1 MSRTSDVG
9 GREPASTRRLPG
21 IGTRYAQLFA
31 AFALAIAIVALFLF
45 QALSSAD
52 KDFAAQAGRMERNT
66 ALIDEA
72 DAQLFELQRKIHQYL
87 LLPSKRGRAQI
98 DSTLDGLDNTITRL
112 AAQPDWERDAA
123 LAAIVRVLPADTDGL
138 LRGVAEL
145 VHLVRT
151 EAPVSRGRP
160 RPEQPATLRNTT
172 WTGDPDL
179 PPTPGVR
186 RNPRAGLQFLRDHI
200 DPRLQTVRDGLTQLR
215 SAAQAQRLAGGA
227 DFFGLRKQFALTMY
241 SVLGLT
247 LLLGVATYLV
257 LNRLILRPV
266 RVLTANAYRDE
277 PPPRL
282 TSAVRESRGL
292 LDAVGALKAQLS
304 DREREVQY
312 LAQHDALTGL
322 PNRDLFRQRLTESI
336 DAARRHGMPVGV
348 LFLDLDRFKQVND
361 SYGHAVGDE
370 MLIEISRRLRK
381 VFRQDDLV
389 ARLGGD
395 EFAILLE
402 NLHQRDEMTRLAEKA
417 LSAIRRPYEVA
428 GRLFHSGASMGIAV
442 APDDGTDPDR
452 LIQLADTAMYAAK
465 KDEGSSY
472 RYVSAELTAEAAARH
487 ALENELREAIRRHQ
501 LELHFQP
508 VLATSDGHLHCYESL
523 LRWPHAEQGML
534 RPASFMNALADAGL
548 CSAISDWALDQIQTK
563 RPRGNAVISINLS
576 ARLLHD
582 EAFAARLFER
592 IDAGRLVPGEL
603 IIEITEDTLETDLR
617 AAARVLHELK
627 RRGVQIALDDFGT
640 GQASLSHL
648 RRFPFDYVKIDQ
660 SFIAGIGSVPNDE
673 KLIQAII
680 RLAHAL
686 GMQVVAEGVE
696 TEKQRD
702 FLITEGC
709 DFIQGYLVG
718 RPAVG
723 G

>member
-9 GREPASTRRLPG
+9 GREAASTRRLPG

-31 AFALAIAIVALFLF
+31 AFALAVAIVALFLS

-52 KDFAAQAGRMERNT
+52 KDFAAQAGRLERNT
-66 ALIDEA
+66 ALIDDA
-72 DAQLFELQRKIHQYL
+72 DARLFDLQRKMHQYL

-112 AAQPDWERDAA
+112 AAQADWERDAA
-123 LAAIVRVLPADTDGL
+123 LAAVVRVLPADTDGL
-138 LRGVAEL
+138 LREVAEL
-145 VHLVRT
+145 VHLVHT
-151 EAPVSRGRP
+151 EAPLSRGRP
-160 RPEQPATLRNTT
+160 RPEQPAGLRNTT

-179 PPTPGVR
+179 PPTPGAL
-186 RNPRAGLQFLRDHI
+186 RNPRAGLQFLHDHI

-215 SAAQAQRLAGGA
+215 SAAQAQRLAGAA
-227 DFFGLRKQFALTMY
+227 DFSVLRKQFARTVY
-241 SVLGLT
+241 SVLGLA

-257 LNRLILRPV
+257 MNRLILRPL
-266 RVLTANAYRDE
+266 RALTANAYRDE

-282 TSAVRESRGL
+282 TPAVRESRGL

-322 PNRDLFRQRLTESI
+322 PNRDLFRQRLAESI
-336 DAARRHGMPVGV
+336 DAARRHRMPVGV

-660 SFIAGIGSVPNDE
+660 SFIAGIGNVPNDE